1 MLSYVDPL
9 KRKMIETVAKVKQNP
24 NCDLGLNCQ
33 VTEGSRWLLFK
44 IVVYSG
50 RVQFLREGLINV
62 NVREFVGS
70 GFCF

>member
-33 VTEGSRWLLFK
+33 VTEGSRWLFK
-44 IVVYSG
+44 IVVYSR

-70 GFCF
+70 AFCF